1 MTLSV
6 TLEFSEQELD
16 YFRSLMRRIR
26 ERNGHRSPGQ
36 VAAVARFATLLAE
49 ALSEVPARVPTK
61 VPPQVNERRL
71 DEKRRR
77 GRTKQGRAYHYEPVR
92 PKSQVI
98 SHMVDDFVG
107 KVFAGSA
114 RPLVLSLVKDRKLS
128 KKDLEEIARLI
139 RETE

>member
-1 MTLSV
+1 MKEGEAKLTDAELEIMQVVWDLGGGTVRQVHERLNQNRPLAYTTVMTMMGI
-6 TLEFSEQELD
+6 LED
-16 YFRSLMRRIR
+16 K
-26 ERNGHRSPGQ
+26 GHL
-36 VAAVARFATLLAE
+36 T
-49 ALSEVPARVPTK
+49 
-61 VPPQVNERRL
+61 
-71 DEKRRR
+71 
-77 GRTKQGRAYHYEPVR
+77 RTKQGRAYHYEPVR